1 MLRQDEERVL
11 AAVQGWHAVAVVAM
25 AAMAIAAAAPPGEP
39 PAPLELVSI
48 ASVMAAPLPD
58 TAHPVRIRGIVTW
71 RRGNGMI
78 VQDDS
83 AGIWIEVADARRA
96 GYWQAE
102 GDPSPDIREGV
113 EVEIEGR
120 SNQGGYAPNILPE
133 TMRIL
138 GEKPQPQPRAYDPE
152 RFFQGVDDCLRV
164 TARGVVQG
172 FRDDGD
178 RWLLLVVEGGRR
190 FTVAIDKQRLG
201 GSPEDYVDS
210 VITCVGVAT
219 AQFNTRGQFLAPRLN
234 LTAAG
239 DLTIEQAPLA
249 TAFEAPQVA
258 LRALGGYR
266 SQAPDGHRICTRG
279 VVTHAVPGRL
289 LYLQD
294 GCLGVRVETTSRERY
309 QPGDVVDVAGFVDC
323 SGYVASVA
331 ESLVRKVS
339 RSPPPVPLPIQP
351 ATIAQINALAAQRF
365 TVARPG
371 DYYGCLVQFPAR
383 VVDVQR
389 TNRGG
394 QVLLIA
400 GDTGVTALT
409 DPVVFPEL
417 RRLEP
422 GSEVMVT
429 GIVRP
434 ETEFDDEVS
443 PWQSSNDKRIQILL
457 RSADDIAVVRAP
469 SWWKPH
475 RLLAALAVV
484 ASLAAVA
491 AGWIVL
497 LRRQVGR
504 QLALIESQL
513 QAKAAVEERQRI
525 AREFHDTLEQD
536 LAGVALRMDAAAG
549 RVQDGRARA
558 EFEQQRA
565 LLARLRAETRD
576 FLWDL
581 QEPQRSDGSL
591 LASLVSQAAY
601 QQSLIA
607 VPITVHAVGETPA
620 RVSALFQYHVLRI
633 AREAV
638 ANAGRHADPTRIE
651 VYLRAGSEGLVLEV
665 IDDGIGFDVAAGE
678 SRHGH
683 FGLRGMRE
691 RAHRIGATLMIDS
704 GGGRGTKVSVRI
716 PPDILYGE
724 PQATLAK
731 GP

>member
-1 MLRQDEERVL
+1 M

-39 PAPLELVSI
+39 PAPRELVSI
-48 ASVMAAPLPD
+48 ASVMAADLLD
-58 TAHPVRIRGIVTW
+58 TARPVRIRGIVTW

-96 GYWQAE
+96 GYWQAQ

-113 EVEIEGR
+113 EVEIEGW

-190 FTVAIDKQRLG
+190 FTVAIDKQWLG
-201 GSPEDYVDS
+201 EPPEDSVDS

-239 DLTIEQAPLA
+239 DLTIEQAPLS

-266 SQAPDGHRICTRG
+266 PQAPDGHRICTRG
-279 VVTHAVPGRL
+279 VVTHAVPGRF

-383 VVDVQR
+383 VVDIQR
-389 TNRGG
+389 ANRGG

-400 GDTGVTALT
+400 GDTGVTALA

-417 RRLEP
+417 RRLEA

-434 ETEFDDEVS
+434 EPEFDDEVS
-443 PWQSSNDKRIQILL
+443 PWQSTNDKRIQILL

-591 LASLVSQAAY
+591 PASLVSQAAY

-607 VPITVHAVGETPA
+607 VPIAVHAVGEIPA
-620 RVSALFQYHVLRI
+620 RVPALLQYHLLRI

-638 ANAGRHADPTRIE
+638 ANAGRHADPTRIG
-651 VYLRAGSEGLVLEV
+651 VYLRAGAEGLVLEV
-665 IDDGIGFDVAAGE
+665 IDDGVGFDVEAGE

-691 RAHRIGATLMIDS
+691 RARRMGATLMIDS
-704 GGGRGTKVSVRI
+704 RGGRGTKVSVRI
-716 PPDILYGE
+716 PRDMLHDE